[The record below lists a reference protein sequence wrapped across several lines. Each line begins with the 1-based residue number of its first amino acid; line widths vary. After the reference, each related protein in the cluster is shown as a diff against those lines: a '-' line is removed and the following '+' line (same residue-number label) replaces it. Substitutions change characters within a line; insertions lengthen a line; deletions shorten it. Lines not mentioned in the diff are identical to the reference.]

1 MRFNFKS
8 GALALV
14 LFALAGADMALAD
27 PSGVWLDKDGG
38 TLLVRPCGA
47 GYCAT
52 TASVKPALDP
62 DTGKPWTDKHNP
74 DARKRSRPLVGVPVL
89 ISMKPSRPGKWS
101 GRLYDS
107 DSGKMYDGHLIEVDA
122 STIRIE
128 GCAHGACGGEKLTR
142 NSR

>member
-1 MRFNFKS
+1 MALPAAPTMSSIRSCDIPSGGLLRFNFKS

-38 TLLVRPCGA
+38 TLLVRPRGE

-52 TASVKPALDP
+52 IATVKPALDP

-107 DSGKMYDGHLIEVDA
+107 DSGK
-122 STIRIE
+122 
-128 GCAHGACGGEKLTR
+128 
-142 NSR
+142 

>member
-8 GALALV
+8 GALALI
-14 LFALAGADMALAD
+14 LFALAGADTGLAD

-52 TASVKPALDP
+52 IATVKPALDP
-62 DTGKPWTDKHNP
+62 NTGKPWTDKHNLNP
-74 DARKRSRPLVGVPVL
+74 ARRDRPLAGVQVF
-89 ISMKPSRPGKWS
+89 IAMKPAEAGKWS

-107 DSGKMYDGHLIEVDA
+107 DSGKTYDGHLIEQSRDA
-122 STIRIE
+122 LKVEACIM
-128 GCAHGACGGEKLTR
+128 GLCGGENL
-142 NSR
+142 SRVGK

>member
-8 GALALV
+8 GALALI
-14 LFALAGADMALAD
+14 LFALAGADTGLAD

-52 TASVKPALDP
+52 IASVKPALDP
-62 DTGKPWTDKHNP
+62 NTGKLWTDKHNP